1 MGMSLLHESVDSKK
15 LDVRMVERNTARG
28 VIKADDLDKSLKSL
42 PDDADNAE
50 WISLETLTDE
60 ADESENGLDDHPEH

>member
-1 MGMSLLHESVDSKK
+1 MALLHESVDSKK

-28 VIKADDLDKSLKSL
+28 VIKVDDLEKSLKTL

-50 WISLETLTDE
+50 WISLDTLTHE
-60 ADESENGLDDHPEH
+60 PDESEMNGRDDHQEH

>member
-1 MGMSLLHESVDSKK
+1 MALLHESVDSKK

-28 VIKADDLDKSLKSL
+28 VIKADDLEKSLKTL

-50 WISLETLTDE
+50 WISLDTLTHE
-60 ADESENGLDDHPEH
+60 PDESEMNGRDDHQDH